1 MQFADWM
8 SKDPK
13 TGEIFRADH
22 LVEQTLEVRL
32 KADREARG
40 VKVEEKKEDAK
51 DAKKKKKV
59 KDIKAARLEDAM
71 VQEYEEVL
79 AKVCETLVSAGLN

>member
-1 MQFADWM
+1 M

-13 TGEIFRADH
+13 SGEIFRADH

-40 VKVEEKKEDAK
+40 VKAEEKTEDPK

-59 KDIKAARLEDAM
+59 KDIKAAKLEDAT
-71 VQEYEEVL
+71 VQEYDEVL
-79 AKVCETLVSAGLN
+79 AKVSWLLVLADSALPF